1 MMSQRVNEQPR
12 WRWCWPAVLVL
23 FLTGPVLADGAAEEA
38 ESAVRSSPERAG
50 EQTRAWLALQ
60 RDGDQASTYVQG
72 LPEAARTRAL
82 RRYLDSFT
90 HPIPETYF
98 DRDSF
103 GVD

>member
-1 MMSQRVNEQPR
+1 MSQPIIRRVPR
-12 WRWCWPAVLVL
+12 RRLWPAVVLALVL
-23 FLTGPVLADGAAEEA
+23 AGAAVAGDQGTEA
-38 ESAVRSSPERAG
+38 GPDARPSSAPAG
-50 EQTRAWLALQ
+50 EQTRAWLQLQ
-60 RDGDQASTYVQG
+60 RDGDQASAYVQG

-82 RRYLDSFT
+82 KRYLDSFT